1 MEICP
6 LDEHKTIPKIT
17 EDGFSNSVKKHIQ
30 SLNLMSY
37 CCYVSHI
44 FSHLTHWPLP
54 ECFLSSGFTQWCCAN
69 LCCSSSL
76 FVMKATECGEG
87 RLHRSQLRS
96 AGQSEEETSAY
107 RPPQVAEDH
116 QDTGK
121 ISFNACQL
129 VWPDFWNDPHG
140 VDKDWVIP
148 TVAMPGETE
157 SSSCPSFV
165 CSKELMFDSARCWRY
180 CNPPAHTHTNAHA
193 QRSAYNW
200 FERSNAQKINPSLKV
215 SCNIWRYLIM
225 NDALLFIFFD
235 VFYQLHL

>member
-1 MEICP
+1 M
-6 LDEHKTIPKIT
+6 D
-17 EDGFSNSVKKHIQ
+17 SVILLK
-30 SLNLMSY
+30 NT
-37 CCYVSHI
+37 
-44 FSHLTHWPLP
+44 FSHLILCHIAVIFHTFPVTSLTDRYQSVSFPLASHSDAVLICAAP
-54 ECFLSSGFTQWCCAN
+54 LLSLWWRHLSVAKEGFTGASLGLLAN
-69 LCCSSSL
+69 QRRRHLLTGLLKSL
-76 FVMKATECGEG
+76 RTIKTLVKSHLTQPF
-87 RLHRSQLRS
+87 
-96 AGQSEEETSAY
+96 
-107 RPPQVAEDH
+107 
-116 QDTGK
+116 
-121 ISFNACQL
+121 CQL

-200 FERSNAQKINPSLKV
+200 LERSNAQKINPSLKV